1 MFQKRTIFLQKLA
14 FVLWPVAIAEIEG
27 EIRIGQDHDSD
38 YSEEPSIGI
47 HTNPRL

>member
-27 EIRIGQDHDSD
+27 EIGIGYDHD
-38 YSEEPSIGI
+38 EEPSIGI
-47 HTNPRL
+47 YTNHPF